1 MSLRVYTGLPA
12 SGKTSAIIT
21 EMESREKAGGKV
33 LLILSSEHE
42 ALTRRPNVK
51 PQGLM
56 GCRDQNKS
64 HQIDDVIDSHEAAKL
79 LEAQEPGTLVVFDE
93 AQYFQPDL
101 VHGWQQAAERGVDIL
116 VGTPSKDQLTRLEG
130 VPHELVDMKVTCSCG
145 AEESTHVVY
154 KDDLIY
160 PTHLCNRCYEEHMT
174 LEVDRLLEVVKES
187 EPFPGDLH
195 TYQPFFD
202 IEMNGWGLVRKDCMA
217 RLNIIVDAV
226 SRCGAVSQKIDA
238 AVEQPS
244 FVDLGCCSGFFA
256 DGMTTKGFLSA
267 GVDVSEDF
275 IKWASQ
281 LAVIK
286 GQAVT
291 YTQQDLLEYLT
302 SSTKHYDVISTF
314 ATVQWVM
321 AQKGYEAGIRCF
333 DEIFDKADSI
343 CIIEMGYTSEPI
355 YNDKITDRPSE
366 IDRDWVLKLMEGSG
380 KFDTIELHPSGEN
393 GIWRDIFVGFKA
405 PPTSAREFDDFPVGS
420 ARQTSNAHGY
430 WSDTWAGKKLDVGLQ
445 AEKSCRNLRLEGWRP
460 DDSVQSTITVSI
472 SAQVIG
478 TAEVGAG
485 VFNIELPASLSK
497 DDFFDLTITS
507 SASFS
512 PEDDERQLSYIIREL
527 GFS

>member
-1 MSLRVYTGLPA
+1 MTFRVYTGLPA

-21 EMESREKAGGKV
+21 EMESRKNAGGKV
-33 LLILSSEHE
+33 VLILSSEHE
-42 ALTRRPNVK
+42 ALTRRSNVK

-64 HQIDDVIDSHEAAKL
+64 YPIDEVIDSHEAAKL

-101 VHGWQQAAERGVDIL
+101 VHGWQKASERSVDIL
-116 VGTPSKDQLTRLEG
+116 VGTPSKEQLVRLAT
-130 VPHELVDMKVTCSCG
+130 VPHELVHLQVACACG
-145 AEESTHVVY
+145 AVESAHVVY
-154 KDDLIY
+154 KDDLVY
-160 PTHLCNRCYEEHMT
+160 PTHLCNRCYAEHMT

-217 RLNIIVDAV
+217 RLNIILDAV

-291 YTQQDLLEYLT
+291 YTQQDLLEHLT
-302 SSTKHYDVISTF
+302 TSTKHYDVISTF

-321 AQKGYEAGIRCF
+321 AQKGYDAGIRCF

-343 CIIEMGYTSEPI
+343 CVIEMGYTSEAI
-355 YNDKITDRPSE
+355 YSDKITDRPSE

-380 KFDTIELHPSGEN
+380 VFDTIELYPSGEN

-405 PPTSAREFDDFPVGS
+405 PPISAREFDDFPVES

-430 WSDTWAGKKLDVGLQ
+430 SNDTWAGKKLDVGLQ
-445 AEKSCRNLRLEGWRP
+445 AEKSCSKLRLEGWRP
-460 DDSVQSTITVSI
+460 DDSAQSIITVSI
-472 SAQVIG
+472 SAEVIG

-485 VFNIELPASLSK
+485 VFKIELPVSLSK
-497 DDFFDLTITS
+497 SDFFDLTITS
-507 SASFS
+507 SESFS
-512 PEDDERQLSYIIREL
+512 PGNDERQLSYIIREL
-527 GFS
+527 SFS

>member
-12 SGKTSAIIT
+12 SGKTGAIIT
-21 EMESREKAGGKV
+21 EMESRKIAGGKV

-42 ALTRRPNVK
+42 ELTRRPNVK

-56 GCRDQNKS
+56 GCRDQAKS
-64 HQIDDVIDSHEAAKL
+64 YPIDHVIDSLQAAKL
-79 LEAQEPGTLVVFDE
+79 LETQASGTMVVFDE
-93 AQYFQPDL
+93 AQYFQPEL

-116 VGTPSKDQLTRLEG
+116 VGTPSKGQLARLEA
-130 VPHELVDMKVTCSCG
+130 VPHERVHMKVACICG
-145 AEESTHVVY
+145 DDESAHVVY

-160 PTHLCNRCYEEHMT
+160 PTHLCKRCYEEHMN
-174 LEVDRLLEVVKES
+174 LEVDRLLEVVKKS
-187 EPFPGDLH
+187 KPFPGDRH

-217 RLNIIVDAV
+217 RLNIILDAV
-226 SRCGAVSQKIDA
+226 SRCEVVSKKIEA

-256 DGMTTKGFLSA
+256 DGMTTKGFLAA

-291 YTQQDLLEYLT
+291 YTQQDLLEHLT
-302 SSTKHYDVISTF
+302 TTTKHYDVISTF

-343 CIIEMGYTSEPI
+343 CVIEMGYTSEPI

-366 IDRDWVLKLMEGSG
+366 INRDWVHKLMEGSG

-405 PPTSAREFDDFPVGS
+405 PPTSAREFDDFPARF

-430 WSDTWAGKKLDVGLQ
+430 WNDTWAGKKLDVGLQ
-445 AEKSCRNLRLEGWRP
+445 AEKSCGKLLLQGWRP

-472 SAQVIG
+472 SGQVIG
-478 TAEVGAG
+478 TAEVGADL
-485 VFNIELPASLSK
+485 FKMELPVSLTE

-512 PEDDERQLSYIIREL
+512 PEGDERQLSYIIREL

>member
-1 MSLRVYTGLPA
+1 MSLKVYTGLPA
-12 SGKTSAIIT
+12 SGKTSAIIS
-21 EMESREKAGGKV
+21 EMEIRENAGGKV

-42 ALTRRPNVK
+42 ELTRRPNVR

-56 GCRDQNKS
+56 GCRDKSKS

-79 LEAQEPGTLVVFDE
+79 LEAQVPGTLVVFDE

-101 VHGWQQAAERGVDIL
+101 VHAWQQAVERGVDIL
-116 VGTPSKDQLTRLEG
+116 VGTPSKDQLNRLEEIS
-130 VPHELVDMKVTCSCG
+130 HELVEMKVACTCG

-154 KDDLIY
+154 KEDLVY
-160 PTHLCNRCYEEHMT
+160 PTHLCNRCYEEHMIV
-174 LEVDRLLEVVKES
+174 EVDRLLEVVKKS
-187 EPFPGDLH
+187 EPFPGELH

-217 RLNIIVDAV
+217 RLNIILDAV
-226 SRCGAVSQKIDA
+226 SRCGVVSQKIDA

-256 DGMTTKGFLSA
+256 DGMTTKGFLAA

-275 IKWASQ
+275 IQWASQ

-286 GQAVT
+286 GQAIT
-291 YTQQDLLEYLT
+291 YTQQELLEHLT
-302 SSTKHYDVISTF
+302 NSTKHYDVISTF

-333 DEIFDKADSI
+333 EEIFDKADSI
-343 CIIEMGYTSEPI
+343 CIVEMGYTSEPI

-366 IDRDWVLKLMEGSG
+366 INRDWVLKLMEDSG
-380 KFDTIELHPSGEN
+380 KFDTIELHASGEK

-405 PPTSAREFDDFPVGS
+405 PPTSAREFDDFPIEF
-420 ARQTSNAHGY
+420 AHQTSNAHGY
-430 WSDTWAGKKLDVGLQ
+430 WNDTWAGKKLDVGLQ
-445 AEKSCRNLRLEGWRP
+445 AEKACGTFRLEGWRP
-460 DDSVQSTITVSI
+460 DDSVQATITVSI
-472 SAQVIG
+472 SAQVIE

-485 VFNIELPASLSK
+485 LFNIEFPASLSK

-512 PEDDERQLSYIIREL
+512 PEDDDRQLSYIIREL